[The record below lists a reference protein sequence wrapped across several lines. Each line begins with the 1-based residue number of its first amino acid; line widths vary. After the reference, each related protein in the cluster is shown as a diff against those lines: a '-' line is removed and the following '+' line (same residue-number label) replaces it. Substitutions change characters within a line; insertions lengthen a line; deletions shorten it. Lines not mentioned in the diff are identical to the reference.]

1 MKSQLTSTYKTIFQ
15 SHQTNPVF
23 GHILRE
29 RGFVFQYDK
38 DEAESDLLFLGMNPS
53 YTEKYE
59 KAQYFEDS
67 YTRNTDRIYF
77 KVFSLIHQQLLDSLG
92 VEKLGNWTHI
102 DLFVFR
108 ETNQKLIDKIMKSR
122 EGAVFLLKQLEV
134 AKNRLIHIAPKVVV
148 VSNAKAAEFTGKN
161 RFEDK
166 NGKEHGV
173 WMGLEFKF
181 DEEFG
186 SHRVTNIPE
195 LAHTHFFFSS
205 MLSGQR
211 ALDLGSR
218 ERLVWQVKRVLES
231 N

>member
-1 MKSQLTSTYKTIFQ
+1 
-15 SHQTNPVF
+15 
-23 GHILRE
+23 
-29 RGFVFQYDK
+29 
-38 DEAESDLLFLGMNPS
+38 MNPS

-59 KAQYFEDS
+59 MAQYFEDS

-77 KVFSLIHQQLLDSLG
+77 KVFSLIHQQLVDSLG
-92 VEKLGNWTHI
+92 VEKLGNWTYI

-122 EGAVFLLKQLEV
+122 GGAVFLLKQLEV

-173 WMGLEFKF
+173 WMSLEFKF